1 MTFYTRQTSLEFMV
15 LSKRFCNEAVII
27 TLMQTQQLV
36 VIDMEM
42 SLWRKLPGVQELL
55 VATMQTA
62 TLVVVAILV
71 TDGTLLAK
79 EPTVNPL
86 QIPVILE

>member
-36 VIDMEM
+36 VIDMGM

-55 VATMQTA
+55 VATMRTA
-62 TLVVVAILV
+62 T
-71 TDGTLLAK
+71 
-79 EPTVNPL
+79 
-86 QIPVILE
+86 